1 MLWLVLRCPPTLVN
15 HAKWEET
22 RMALNLK
29 HLKTTAAAALL
40 SLAPAAVFAEDWK
53 FAIEEI
59 PGSIM
64 DAYAQEFK
72 KRIEA
77 ATDGDVTVTV
87 YPMGTLGTPTE
98 TVEQAADGVIQ
109 LTNVS
114 IGNLGTIVPESQVF
128 LLPYLLPSDPAAVS
142 RILSSSE
149 TIYGALNADFQKR
162 GLEVM
167 TMYSEGPQVWTTNRE
182 IRTPE
187 DFENF
192 KMRVMVSPILLETYK
207 NMGASPTPLPF
218 GEVFGALQLGAV
230 DGQVNPIPTIEE
242 MKFYEVT
249 SHLIWAGEQQH
260 VTTVMSGT
268 DWYETQSPARQKL
281 IKETLAELDSYIFD
295 VVETFNKEKLEKIL
309 AAKPGIN
316 VIRLN
321 AEERAAFQKRSANTH
336 SAYTKIAG
344 DRGEELLGAMLNEL
358 KQAN

>member
-1 MLWLVLRCPPTLVN
+1 MTFSLRN
-15 HAKWEET
+15 
-22 RMALNLK
+22 
-29 HLKTTAAAALL
+29 LKTTAAATLL
-40 SLAPAAVFAEDWK
+40 SLAPLTALAEDWK

-72 KRIEA
+72 SRIEA

-98 TVEQAADGVIQ
+98 TVEQAADGIIQ
-109 LTNVS
+109 FTNVS

-128 LLPYLLPSDPAAVS
+128 LLPYLLPSDAGAIS
-142 RILSSSE
+142 NILSSSE
-149 TIYGALNADFQKR
+149 TIYGPLNEDFRKR

-187 DFENF
+187 DFANF

-249 SHLIWAGEQQH
+249 SHLIWAGEQEL
-260 VTTVMSGT
+260 VTTVVAGS
-268 DWYETQSPARQKL
+268 DWF
-281 IKETLAELDSYIFD
+281 ETLTPDRQTLVRDTMAGMTGYIDGVVSDFNQKRLDTIKTAKPEIGLVVLTEEERDAFRARSGDTAGAY
-295 VVETFNKEKLEKIL
+295 VET
-309 AAKPGIN
+309 
-316 VIRLN
+316 
-321 AEERAAFQKRSANTH
+321 
-336 SAYTKIAG
+336 AG
-344 DRGEELLGAMLNEL
+344 TRGQELLDALQSEL
-358 KQAN
+358 AGN

>member
-1 MLWLVLRCPPTLVN
+1 
-15 HAKWEET
+15 
-22 RMALNLK
+22 MAFALK
-29 HLKTTAAAALL
+29 ILKSTATAALLAGAPAAAL
-40 SLAPAAVFAEDWK
+40 AEDWK

-72 KRIEA
+72 SRIEA

-98 TVEQAADGVIQ
+98 TVEQAADGIIQ

-128 LLPYLLPSDPAAVS
+128 LLPYLLPSDPAAIS
-142 RILSSSE
+142 GILSSSD
-149 TIYGALNADFQKR
+149 TIYGDLNTDFQKR
-162 GLEVM
+162 GLEIM

-182 IRTPE
+182 IRTPD
-187 DFENF
+187 DFDNF

-249 SHLIWAGEQQH
+249 SHLIWAGEQEL
-260 VTTVMSGT
+260 VTTVVAGS
-268 DWYETQSPARQKL
+268 DWYATLSPDRQEL
-281 IKETLAELDSYIFD
+281 LRSTMADMTGFIDGVVTDFNQQRLDVIKQ
-295 VVETFNKEKLEKIL
+295 
-309 AAKPGIN
+309 AKPEIGL
-316 VIRLN
+316 VVLSE
-321 AEERAAFQKRSANTH
+321 EERDVFRARSGPTAA
-336 SAYTKIAG
+336 AYVDTAG
-344 DRGEELLGAMLNEL
+344 DRGQALLDALQAELSGN
-358 KQAN
+358 

>member
-1 MLWLVLRCPPTLVN
+1 MTISFR
-15 HAKWEET
+15 
-22 RMALNLK
+22 NLK
-29 HLKTTAAAALL
+29 IAATAALTGLMPIGA
-40 SLAPAAVFAEDWK
+40 FAEDWK

-72 KRIEA
+72 SRIEA
-77 ATDGDVTVTV
+77 ATNGDVTVTV

-98 TVEQAADGVIQ
+98 TVEQAADGIIQ
-109 LTNVS
+109 FTNVS
-114 IGNLGTIVPESQVF
+114 IGNLGTIVPESQAF
-128 LLPYLLPSDPAAVS
+128 LLPYLLPSDPAKIS
-142 RILSSSE
+142 KILSSSE
-149 TIYGALNADFQKR
+149 TIYGPLNEDFQKR

-249 SHLIWAGEQQH
+249 NHLIWAGEQEL
-260 VTTVMSGT
+260 VTTVVAGSDWFATLTPERQQLVRDTMADMTGFIDGVVT
-268 DWYETQSPARQKL
+268 DFNQARL
-281 IKETLAELDSYIFD
+281 DVIKEAKPDIGLVVLTEEERDVFRARSGGTAAAYVETAGARGQELLDALQAEL
-295 VVETFNKEKLEKIL
+295 
-309 AAKPGIN
+309 
-316 VIRLN
+316 
-321 AEERAAFQKRSANTH
+321 
-336 SAYTKIAG
+336 AG
-344 DRGEELLGAMLNEL
+344 N
-358 KQAN
+358 

>member
-1 MLWLVLRCPPTLVN
+1 MTFS
-15 HAKWEET
+15 
-22 RMALNLK
+22 MK
-29 HLKTTAAAALL
+29 HLKTAAAAAIL
-40 SLAPAAVFAEDWK
+40 SLAPLSALAENWK

-72 KRIEA
+72 SRIEA
-77 ATDGDVTVTV
+77 ATNGDVTVTV

-98 TVEQAADGVIQ
+98 TVEQAADGIIQ

-142 RILSSSE
+142 DILSGSE
-149 TIYGALNADFQKR
+149 TIYGDL
-162 GLEVM
+162 

-242 MKFYEVT
+242 MKLYEVT
-249 SHLIWAGEQQH
+249 SHLIWAGEQEL
-260 VTTVMSGT
+260 VTTVVAGS
-268 DWYETQSPARQKL
+268 DWFETLSPDRQEL
-281 IKETLAELDSYIFD
+281 VRETMADMTRFIDGVVSDFNQQRLDSIKE
-295 VVETFNKEKLEKIL
+295 
-309 AAKPGIN
+309 AKPGIGL
-316 VIRLN
+316 VVLSE
-321 AEERAAFQKRSANTH
+321 EERDAFRARSGDTASAYVETAGARGQELLDALQAELSAN
-336 SAYTKIAG
+336 
-344 DRGEELLGAMLNEL
+344 
-358 KQAN
+358 

>member
-1 MLWLVLRCPPTLVN
+1 MTFS
-15 HAKWEET
+15 
-22 RMALNLK
+22 MK
-29 HLKTTAAAALL
+29 HLKTAAAAAIL
-40 SLAPAAVFAEDWK
+40 SLAPLSALAENWK

-72 KRIEA
+72 SRIEA
-77 ATDGDVTVTV
+77 ATNGDVTVTV

-98 TVEQAADGVIQ
+98 TVEQAADGIIQ

-142 RILSSSE
+142 DILSGSE
-149 TIYGALNADFQKR
+149 TIYGDLNGDFRKR

-242 MKFYEVT
+242 MKLYEVT
-249 SHLIWAGEQQH
+249 SHLIWAGEQEL
-260 VTTVMSGT
+260 VTTVVAGS
-268 DWYETQSPARQKL
+268 DWFETLSPDRQEL
-281 IKETLAELDSYIFD
+281 VRETMADMTRFIDGVVSDFNQQRLDSIKE
-295 VVETFNKEKLEKIL
+295 
-309 AAKPGIN
+309 AKPGIGL
-316 VIRLN
+316 VVLSE
-321 AEERAAFQKRSANTH
+321 EERDAFRARSGDTASASVETAGARGQELLDALQAELSAN
-336 SAYTKIAG
+336 
-344 DRGEELLGAMLNEL
+344 
-358 KQAN
+358 

>member
-1 MLWLVLRCPPTLVN
+1 MKQKLQI
-15 HAKWEET
+15 
-22 RMALNLK
+22 LK
-29 HLKTTAAAALL
+29 SAALAAVIG
-40 SLAPAAVFAEDWK
+40 LAPFSAKAEDWK

-72 KRIEA
+72 KRIET
-77 ATDGDVTVTV
+77 ATSGDVTVTV
-87 YPMGTLGTPTE
+87 YPMGTLGTPTQ

-109 LTNVS
+109 FTNVS

-128 LLPYLLPSDPAAVS
+128 LLPYLLPSDAEAIS
-142 RILSSSE
+142 GILSGSE
-149 TIYGALNADFQKR
+149 TIYGSLNEDFRKR
-162 GLEVM
+162 GLEVL

-187 DFENF
+187 DFSNF

-249 SHLIWAGEQQH
+249 SHLIWAGEQEL
-260 VTTVMSGT
+260 VTTVVAGS
-268 DWYETQSPARQKL
+268 DWFETLSPDRQQLVRDTMAGMTGFIDGVVSDFNQKRL
-281 IKETLAELDSYIFD
+281 DIIKES
-295 VVETFNKEKLEKIL
+295 
-309 AAKPGIN
+309 KPGNEI
-316 VIRLN
+316 VVLTE
-321 AEERAAFQKRSANTH
+321 EERDAFRARSGDTAA
-336 SAYTKIAG
+336 AYIETAG
-344 DRGEELLGAMLNEL
+344 DRGQELLDAL
-358 KQAN
+358 QAEIQASR

>member
-1 MLWLVLRCPPTLVN
+1 SNLNGIMGGNQMTF
-15 HAKWEET
+15 
-22 RMALNLK
+22 NLK

-40 SLAPAAVFAEDWK
+40 SLAPAAAFAEDWK

-72 KRIEA
+72 SRIEA
-77 ATDGDVTVTV
+77 ATNGDVTVTV

-109 LTNVS
+109 FTNVS
-114 IGNLGTIVPESQVF
+114 IGNLGTIVPESQAF
-128 LLPYLLPSDPAAVS
+128 LLPYLLPSDPAAIS
-142 RILSSSE
+142 NILTTSE
-149 TIYGALNADFQKR
+149 TIYGPLNDDFRKR

-192 KMRVMVSPILLETYK
+192 KMRVMVSPILVETYN

-218 GEVFGALQLGAV
+218 GEVFGALQLGAI

-249 SHLIWAGEQQH
+249 SHLIWAGEQEL
-260 VTTVMSGT
+260 VTTVVAGSDWFETLSADRQELVRSTMSDMTGFIDGVVT
-268 DWYETQSPARQKL
+268 DFNAARL
-281 IKETLAELDSYIFD
+281 DVIKE
-295 VVETFNKEKLEKIL
+295 
-309 AAKPGIN
+309 AKPDISLVVLTEEERDVFRARSGETAAAY
-316 VIRLN
+316 VDTAGARGQELLDALN
-321 AEERAAFQKRSANTH
+321 AEFSSN
-336 SAYTKIAG
+336 
-344 DRGEELLGAMLNEL
+344 
-358 KQAN
+358 

>member
-1 MLWLVLRCPPTLVN
+1 VTLTF
-15 HAKWEET
+15 KK
-22 RMALNLK
+22 LK
-29 HLKTTAAAALL
+29 ITAAAV
-40 SLAPAAVFAEDWK
+40 AVGLMPFSAMAEVWK

-72 KRIEA
+72 TRIEA
-77 ATDGDVTVTV
+77 ATSGDVTVAI

-98 TVEQAADGVIQ
+98 TVEQAADGIIQ
-109 LTNVS
+109 FTNVS

-142 RILSSSE
+142 GILSSSD
-149 TIYGALNADFQKR
+149 TIYGELNQDFQKR

-167 TMYSEGPQVWTTNRE
+167 TLYSEGAQVWTTNRE

-187 DFENF
+187 DFSNF
-192 KMRVMVSPILLETYK
+192 KMRVMVSPILIETYK

-249 SHLIWAGEQQH
+249 SNLIWAGEQEL
-260 VTTVMSGT
+260 VTTVVAGSDWFATLNPERQTLVRDTMARMTGFIDGVVADFNQKRLDIITEAKPDIALVVLTEEERDVFRAMSGDT
-268 DWYETQSPARQKL
+268 AGAYVELAGARGQDL
-281 IKETLAELDSYIFD
+281 LDALTS
-295 VVETFNKEKLEKIL
+295 EL
-309 AAKPGIN
+309 AASN
-316 VIRLN
+316 
-321 AEERAAFQKRSANTH
+321 
-336 SAYTKIAG
+336 
-344 DRGEELLGAMLNEL
+344 
-358 KQAN
+358 